1 MATWQEAFQ
10 YGREVAGFLMTKGRP
25 TVRYANAH
33 GTPVDGWLLYDIGT
47 TKDEEEWHGS
57 TDYKEVHVETRLIL
71 DNDGVIYEFT
81 VLRVGNGRR
90 ESNGFRVVVEK
101 TPSAHPIPLRT
112 FQPTWYQSL
121 NSDDIVEALERLA
134 SKENSD
140 PEPPAPDIQRS
151 ESFNEGPVRSEPP
164 ASRTVQPAQPR
175 YEPYV
180 EKPSKERPI
189 GWGSLLLLVPFLVL
203 ALIVLVIVLTNDV
216 QFH

>member
-1 MATWQEAFQ
+1 MATWQEAFR
-10 YGREVAGFLMTKGRP
+10 YGREVASLLKMRGRP

-33 GTPVDGWLLYDIGT
+33 GTAVDGWLLYNIGT
-47 TKDEEEWHGS
+47 TKDEEKWYGS
-57 TDYKEVHVETRLIL
+57 VDYKEVHTETHLIL
-71 DNDGVIYEFT
+71 GNDGVIYEFT
-81 VLRVGNGRR
+81 VLRVENGRR

-101 TPSAHPIPLRT
+101 TPSAHPIPPRT

-121 NSDDIVEALERLA
+121 DSDDIVKALERLA

-151 ESFNEGPVRSEPP
+151 ESFSEDPVRSEPP
-164 ASRTVQPAQPR
+164 AGRTAQPAQRR
-175 YEPYV
+175 YEPYI

-203 ALIVLVIVLTNDV
+203 ALIVLIVVLTNDV